1 MTDSGRRR
9 AALPL
14 AACIAITVLAMLPV
28 AFAHAGP
35 VTRHR
40 PTQATASADDELL
53 ARYAPVVAVREQ
65 PTECESGEPYL
76 PMSVDDLFE
85 VPGLTLR
92 GPDGEV
98 VDAPTPRR
106 TRRVAPGDEWHI
118 DIPGN
123 ALSPGCSY
131 EHLYDAV
138 GAAPITYGR
147 VVTDPDTSRLGRRP
161 VLVLLHLQRLERPP
175 RG

>member
-1 MTDSGRRR
+1 MSDSGRRR

-14 AACIAITVLAMLPV
+14 AACIAITVLTMLSV
-28 AFAHAGP
+28 SFAHAGP
-35 VTRHR
+35 ATRHR

-98 VDAPTPRR
+98 VDAPSLDDLAG
-106 TRRVAPGDEWHI
+106 VAPGGDWHI
-118 DIPGN
+118 DVPGN
-123 ALSPGCSY
+123 TLSPGARTNISTT
-131 EHLYDAV
+131 A
-138 GAAPITYGR
+138 
-147 VVTDPDTSRLGRRP
+147 SGRR
-161 VLVLLHLQRLERPP
+161 RSRT
-175 RG
+175 GAW